1 MQYGIHQGITFSI
14 IDDDKSAV
22 CRADLY
28 HSKILLNVCSNDVNA
43 DLGRRNMAGKS
54 ALLEE
59 NAEIGRQKV
68 ARKTA
73 TNKGNTDLGR
83 QKEPRWS
90 ASNM

>member
-1 MQYGIHQGITFSI
+1 MY
-14 IDDDKSAV
+14 
-22 CRADLY
+22 RR
-28 HSKILLNVCSNDVNA
+28 KILLNVCSNDANA

-90 ASNM
+90 ASIVCFISSGRLHIQIQVCRGLYLPV

>member
-1 MQYGIHQGITFSI
+1 M
-14 IDDDKSAV
+14 IDLCKSAV
-22 CRADLY
+22 CRAALY
-28 HSKILLNVCSNDVNA
+28 RSKILLNVCSNDVNA